1 MDFKMMLELYN
12 PENDEHSIALS
23 LPASD
28 YQIQDALDQIRV
40 YGENARCN
48 ISIAHCNVLPELVG
62 ARIDS
67 QNVFEV
73 NYFAHRLKNIS
84 EKMSSSTKTSSG
96 TKLSTRSSITFTMR
110 KSQRARLL
118 TSSHRAKN
126 STLCPNTWV
135 TAFSSLT
142 VSST

>member
-84 EKMSSSTKTSSG
+84 ENSDEYAVFIKDESPAYRTHHR
-96 TKLSTRSSITFTMR
+96 LSIPPRRAWAAFARRVAGYRSR
-110 KSQRARLL
+110 E
-118 TSSHRAKN
+118 
-126 STLCPNTWV
+126 W
-135 TAFSSLT
+135 
-142 VSST
+142 